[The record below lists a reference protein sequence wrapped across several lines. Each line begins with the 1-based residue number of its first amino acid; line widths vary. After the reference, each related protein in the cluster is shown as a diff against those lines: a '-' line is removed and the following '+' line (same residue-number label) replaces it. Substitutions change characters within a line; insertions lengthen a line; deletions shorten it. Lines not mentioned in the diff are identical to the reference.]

1 MVSLYDVLIWC
12 LVHAAVAF
20 IINRIGVFY
29 KYEMKSILHLK
40 ILKQIKCL
48 SKHFYL
54 AKSWDGWREGG
65 CRPSS
70 PPLPPRLSLSYT
82 FTYVLYNI
90 SCTCAYHGVSNFFED
105 FFGKFLCFLETS
117 VLRFALFPYYRRFLQ

>member
-1 MVSLYDVLIWC
+1 M
-12 LVHAAVAF
+12 AAVAS
-20 IINRIGVFY
+20 IINRIDVFY
-29 KYEMKSILHLK
+29 KYEMNSILHLK
-40 ILKQIKCL
+40 ILKQIKSL
-48 SKHFYL
+48 LKHFYL
-54 AKSWDGWREGG
+54 AKSWDGGGG

-70 PPLPPRLSLSYT
+70 PPFPPRLSLSYT

-90 SCTCAYHGVSNFFED
+90 SRTCAYQGVRNFFED